1 MSSGNGI
8 EMIGF
13 PAPLLGERPLRLP
26 VLWRSPENR
35 LMVLDKP
42 PGVSVLPDNWFGSC
56 PVLVHALNHQIARG
70 KPELR
75 RMGLEREF
83 FAVHGLEPE
92 VAGPVLFTDDA
103 AALEGLRNA
112 LGSGVWRFRFRLVAT
127 GGGNAE
133 DLPCALPLARHREE
147 AKMVVS
153 HTTGKSTRTRFRRTA
168 SIAGAF
174 AEWEAETD
182 YARLHQVFVHARECG
197 LKVVGDSQYAGVHPL
212 SLADL
217 KRGYRPSRR
226 HDDAPPLFPGP
237 MVRLATLRFGVSDD
251 LAHEVVAPAPRKWN
265 SATRL
270 LREHA

>member
-8 EMIGF
+8 EVIGF
-13 PAPLLGERPLRLP
+13 PAPLLGEHPVRLP
-26 VLWRSPENR
+26 VLWRSPRNR
-35 LMVLDKP
+35 LIVLEKP
-42 PGVSVLPDNWFGSC
+42 PGVAVLPDNWYGRC
-56 PVLVHALNHQIARG
+56 PVLAHALNHQIARG

-75 RMGLEREF
+75 RMGMEREL
-83 FAVHGLEPE
+83 FAVHGLDPE

-103 AALEGLRNA
+103 EELDDLRNA
-112 LGSGVWRFRFRLVAT
+112 LGSGIWRFRFRLVAT

-133 DLPCALPLARHREE
+133 NLQCALPLARHREE

-153 HTTGKSTRTRFRRTA
+153 HTTGKSTRTLFHRIA
-168 SIAGAF
+168 SIGGAF

-197 LKVVGDSQYAGVHPL
+197 LRVVGDSRYAGAQPL

-217 KRGYRPSRR
+217 KRNYRPSRR
-226 HDDAPPLFPGP
+226 HEDAPPLYPGP
-237 MVRLATLRFGVSDD
+237 MVRLGALRFGVSADS
-251 LAHEVVAPAPRKWN
+251 AREVDAPAPRKWN
-265 SATRL
+265 SAIRL